1 MPTLEIEKSKL
12 LPELVVKL
20 KSLEEC
26 PTDMDRLIVEYLNM
40 GFKVISMCS
49 IEVTGIEKPIK
60 DVCRTIESEMK
71 LSRDRLNQN
80 LSLIHDSVSKTT
92 EGVVEKVGMGI
103 EKQIVRMD
111 ATNKPLLDRLDSLNR
126 NVEALMGG
134 LTTSSK
140 RGKIGEN
147 ILIRTLEKHYPRAI
161 VEDTS
166 KVSNQADIHFTF
178 PKTKESV
185 WIEVK
190 TYSDTV
196 PTKEVEKFKKEMQE
210 NKIKFGIFASRSGI
224 ARHHNIE
231 IESLSYGGSLF
242 YIPNIDVESR
252 LVVFALMWIE
262 YLKGVEDSSKGDTN
276 LKVQNEVIL
285 NLIVAEIEHLGNMS
299 KHFCS
304 IKKKVDK
311 SFKSMK
317 REIEKSMEDI
327 DCNISNLETEFEK
340 SIYKLKGILSVV

>member
-1 MPTLEIEKSKL
+1 MSAPPTRTLTLPLDLDENKL
-12 LPELVVKL
+12 LPELVDKL
-20 KSLEEC
+20 KSLR
-26 PTDMDRLIVEYLNM
+26 DRPFEVERLMVEYLNM

-60 DVCRTIESEMK
+60 DVCRTIESEMRT
-71 LSRDRLNQN
+71 SRESLNQN

-134 LTTSSK
+134 LTSSSK

-147 ILIRTLEKHYPRAI
+147 ILIHTLEKHYPRAI
-161 VEDTS
+161 IEDTS

-178 PKTKESV
+178 PKTEEPV

-196 PTKEVEKFKKEMQE
+196 PTKEVDKFKKEMQE
-210 NKIKFGIFASRSGI
+210 NKVKYGIFASRSGI

-242 YIPNIDVESR
+242 YIPNIDVE
-252 LVVFALMWIE
+252 
-262 YLKGVEDSSKGDTN
+262 
-276 LKVQNEVIL
+276 
-285 NLIVAEIEHLGNMS
+285 
-299 KHFCS
+299 
-304 IKKKVDK
+304 
-311 SFKSMK
+311 
-317 REIEKSMEDI
+317 
-327 DCNISNLETEFEK
+327 
-340 SIYKLKGILSVV
+340 